1 MFVEP
6 KPIIANNDW
15 FLKELYAFTEDM
27 GITSLSANYSRYVID
42 LNRILTDPIIGDD
55 YNKYTIYSKTTWKKD
70 LYKKMPNESE
80 CKKRIG
86 KYYIPYHNKLKELVN
101 NKLRKFG
108 YAIILDLHSGYS
120 STGEK
125 DICLG
130 DGKGTT
136 SNKEIVTELKK
147 SLEDSGYTI
156 NLNTPCTGGKILRQ
170 YHKENPQINCIL
182 FELNYKKY
190 IKDQYSG
197 EEEIKEYDINLFNDA
212 QKRLKKAMNNFL
224 FKYEKI

>member
-80 CKKRIG
+80 CKKRIE
-86 KYYIPYHNKLKELVN
+86 KY
-101 NKLRKFG
+101 
-108 YAIILDLHSGYS
+108 
-120 STGEK
+120 
-125 DICLG
+125 
-130 DGKGTT
+130 
-136 SNKEIVTELKK
+136 
-147 SLEDSGYTI
+147 
-156 NLNTPCTGGKILRQ
+156 
-170 YHKENPQINCIL
+170 
-182 FELNYKKY
+182 
-190 IKDQYSG
+190 
-197 EEEIKEYDINLFNDA
+197 
-212 QKRLKKAMNNFL
+212 
-224 FKYEKI
+224 